1 MRVGDTWPMFMWPV
15 GFAAAAINIAML
27 PREGLPAWMI
37 KSTIRWANAAIASG
51 IAFVVLVFLYYVVSP
66 WNFIGKADPIGG
78 EAGYEQVVDRAQAE
92 LQKTGATW
100 IATTD
105 YRTYAM
111 LRWYFNDRVPVIQ
124 INERGRFLGFRDPG
138 MNSIRGHTG
147 LYVAREPD
155 NTSPLWAST
164 TAVRE
169 PLERVERSWR
179 GIVMDTYAL
188 EKLTGWTPELSP
200 PPDSPLYRW
209 RVLAGDLD
217 LPDAPARASRVCRPR
232 VWPRPSR
239 NERRILRMF
248 VRIAA
253 LALSVCAIA
262 LPASAAD
269 YPDHA
274 IKMIVPFAAGG
285 GTDVLARIIAQNL
298 NSKWGQPVVV
308 ENQPGA
314 SGAIGTRAVMKA
326 PPDGYTLLMAST
338 GALMAVSGS
347 ADADGPFD
355 VNKVLSPI
363 VVAAAPPYLLVVSP
377 TLPVNSTAD
386 LIRLA
391 KEKPE
396 GLTFGSSG
404 VGAASHLSGLLF
416 ASATGIKMLHIP
428 YKGTGPAVTDLL
440 GGRIDMMFAPGPV
453 VQQFVQSGQL
463 KALGVTDTQRSK
475 FYPDIPTVAET
486 VPGYESVGWFGLL
499 APPNTPPE
507 IVKALN
513 EVIVAAMQTQEFRDH
528 LATLGAEPKPQTPEE
543 FGRYINADVAKWSK
557 LVKDNDVQ
565 LPGGK

>member
-1 MRVGDTWPMFMWPV
+1 MF
-15 GFAAAAINIAML
+15 I
-27 PREGLPAWMI
+27 
-37 KSTIRWANAAIASG
+37 
-51 IAFVVLVFLYYVVSP
+51 
-66 WNFIGKADPIGG
+66 
-78 EAGYEQVVDRAQAE
+78 
-92 LQKTGATW
+92 
-100 IATTD
+100 
-105 YRTYAM
+105 
-111 LRWYFNDRVPVIQ
+111 
-124 INERGRFLGFRDPG
+124 
-138 MNSIRGHTG
+138 
-147 LYVAREPD
+147 
-155 NTSPLWAST
+155 
-164 TAVRE
+164 
-169 PLERVERSWR
+169 
-179 GIVMDTYAL
+179 
-188 EKLTGWTPELSP
+188 
-200 PPDSPLYRW
+200 
-209 RVLAGDLD
+209 
-217 LPDAPARASRVCRPR
+217 
-232 VWPRPSR
+232 
-239 NERRILRMF
+239 
-248 VRIAA
+248 RIALLA
-253 LALSVCAIA
+253 SLALFAMGR
-262 LPASAAD
+262 PASAAD
-269 YPDHA
+269 YPNHA

-326 PPDGYTLLMAST
+326 QQDGYTLLMAST
-338 GALMAVSGS
+338 GALMTVSAG
-347 ADADGPFD
+347 AEGDGPFD

-386 LIRLA
+386 LIKLA

-416 ASATGIKMLHIP
+416 ASATGIKLLHVP

-440 GGRIDMMFAPGPV
+440 GGRINMMFAPGPV
-453 VQQFVQSGQL
+453 VQQFVASGQL
-463 KALGVTDTQRSK
+463 KALGVTDTQRSR
-475 FYPDIPTVAET
+475 FYPDVPPVSDT

-507 IVKALN
+507 IVKQLN

-528 LATLGAEPKPQTPEE
+528 LATLGAEPKPQTSDE

>member
-1 MRVGDTWPMFMWPV
+1 
-15 GFAAAAINIAML
+15 ML
-27 PREGLPAWMI
+27 LR
-37 KSTIRWANAAIASG
+37 TISL
-51 IAFVVLVFLYYVVSP
+51 VLSACTL
-66 WNFIGKADPIGG
+66 
-78 EAGYEQVVDRAQAE
+78 
-92 LQKTGATW
+92 
-100 IATTD
+100 
-105 YRTYAM
+105 
-111 LRWYFNDRVPVIQ
+111 
-124 INERGRFLGFRDPG
+124 
-138 MNSIRGHTG
+138 
-147 LYVAREPD
+147 
-155 NTSPLWAST
+155 
-164 TAVRE
+164 
-169 PLERVERSWR
+169 
-179 GIVMDTYAL
+179 
-188 EKLTGWTPELSP
+188 
-200 PPDSPLYRW
+200 
-209 RVLAGDLD
+209 
-217 LPDAPARASRVCRPR
+217 
-232 VWPRPSR
+232 
-239 NERRILRMF
+239 
-248 VRIAA
+248 
-253 LALSVCAIA
+253 A

-363 VVAAAPPYLLVVSP
+363 VVAAAPPYLLVASP
-377 TLPVNSTAD
+377 TLPVKTTAD

-391 KEKPE
+391 RERPD

-416 ASATGIKMLHIP
+416 SSATGIKMLHIP

-440 GGRIDMMFAPGPV
+440 GGRIDIMFAPGPV
-453 VQQFVQSGQL
+453 VQQFVAAGQL
-463 KALGVTDTQRSK
+463 KALGVTDTTRSK
-475 FYPDIPTVAET
+475 FYPDIPPVSET

-499 APPNTPPE
+499 APPNTPPD
-507 IVKALN
+507 IVGAIN
-513 EVIVAAMQTQEFRDH
+513 AVIVAAMQTQEFRDH